1 MLKKLFLFIFLGS
14 LSTSVF
20 SLDHYKMVFDNIKE
34 KKEEKVLKELE
45 EGNTTNLT
53 YLTQLGM
60 SYIELANTLNNKSC
74 NKIHNIHDLVSTWK
88 NQFILTNDIYYGVYG
103 EEDDR
108 NNYLSYRCKNLEIDK
123 INGFIKPKLIDK
135 GLSLLRIAIMNG
147 DLNTIKLIMTLED
160 SRKKPNYY
168 YFHDL
173 IEYMEKENNQK
184 VNGYESFLI
193 GQAHLTGKSID
204 RSPGR
209 ALWKFS
215 EARDIGEPSLPYFI
229 ALAKIEDRIDTLLN
243 YEYLFDEEIYKKRNT
258 EVDKS
263 ILDGMQ
269 DNAFRGDIPSL
280 LYLSGYYLN
289 EVKMNKALMY
299 FKKACALSSS
309 PACEMY
315 KNNLKYSYH
324 KELYPLLEKFD
335 KDKPDPKTATK
346 IAEWFEKRHKYL
358 TAIYFYT
365 YAADN
370 DPKLFLHI
378 IDLYSKTSLHE
389 DDQDKK
395 IMENYIKYSNYV
407 KNPHILGYIASR
419 FSFITEIDKKI
430 YWLKE
435 AAKAGDWKANSSL
448 SKLYMEGYYVPQD
461 FPKAIYW
468 FKKYCFQ
475 GGYSTPGCRP
485 LYELRKDPELQLALK
500 NNDMDAQ
507 YKVGLMFFDEE
518 PLWEAGLD
526 YIKKAAEQG
535 HEFAKEKLLDHG
547 NRTKMDYFII
557 YYMPG

>member
-1 MLKKLFLFIFLGS
+1 MLKKLFLFILLGS

-20 SLDHYKMVFDNIKE
+20 SLDHYKMVFDDIKE

-60 SYIELANTLNNKSC
+60 SYIELANTLHNKSC

-108 NNYLSYRCKNLEIDK
+108 NNYLSYRCKNLEIDI
-123 INGFIKPKLIDK
+123 INVFIKPKLIDK
-135 GLSLLRIAIMNG
+135 GLSLIRIAIMNG
-147 DLNTIKLIMTLED
+147 DLNTIKLVMTLED
-160 SRKKPNYY
+160 SRKNLNYY
-168 YFHDL
+168 YFHDF

-184 VNGYESFLI
+184 VNGYVSFLI
-193 GQAHLTGKSID
+193 GQAYLTGKSID
-204 RSPGR
+204 RAYGR

-370 DPKLFLHI
+370 DHKLFLHI
-378 IDLYSKTSLHE
+378 ADLYYKTRLT
-389 DDQDKK
+389 DDEQDQKIVENYTKYVNYVKDPK
-395 IMENYIKYSNYV
+395 IMEKLYYKHRD
-407 KNPHILGYIASR
+407 K
-419 FSFITEIDKKI
+419 DKKI
-430 YWLKE
+430 YWLNE
-435 AAKAGDWKANSSL
+435 SAKAGFPDSQKTL
-448 SKLYMEGYYVPQD
+448 SNMYMVGYLLPQD
-461 FPKAIYW
+461 FHQAIYW
-468 FKKYCFQ
+468 YNRYCFDIEEE
-475 GGYSTPGCRP
+475 YLSATCST
-485 LYELRKDPELQLALK
+485 LDELRKNRQLQRDLE
-500 NNDMDAQ
+500 NNDMYAQ
-507 YKVGLMFFDEE
+507 SRVGWMFTRHFD
-518 PLWEAGLD
+518 LWEAGRD
-526 YIKKAAEQG
+526 YLQKAADQG
-535 HEFAKEKLLDHG
+535 INGGEIDLQLTSDKNPF
-547 NRTKMDYFII
+547 MMY
-557 YYMPG
+557 

>member
-1 MLKKLFLFIFLGS
+1 MLKKLFLFTLLGS

-60 SYIELANTLNNKSC
+60 SYIELANTLHNKSC

-88 NQFILTNDIYYGVYG
+88 DQFILTNDIYYGVYG

-108 NNYLSYRCKNLEIDK
+108 NNYLSYRCKNLEIDI
-123 INGFIKPKLIDK
+123 INVFIKPKLIDK
-135 GLSLLRIAIMNG
+135 GLSLIRIAIMNG
-147 DLNTIKLIMTLED
+147 DLNTIKLVMTLED
-160 SRKKPNYY
+160 SRKNPNYY
-168 YFHDL
+168 YFHDF

-184 VNGYESFLI
+184 VNGYVSFLI

-204 RSPGR
+204 RAPNR

-258 EVDKS
+258 EVDKN

-335 KDKPDPKTATK
+335 KDKPDSKTATK

-378 IDLYSKTSLHE
+378 ADLYYKTRLT
-389 DDQDKK
+389 DDEQDQK
-395 IMENYIKYSNYV
+395 IVENYTKYVNYV
-407 KNPHILGYIASR
+407 KDP
-419 FSFITEIDKKI
+419 EIMRKLHYKNRDKDKKI
-430 YWLKE
+430 YWIKE
-435 AAKAGDWKANSSL
+435 SAKYGSL
-448 SKLYMEGYYVPQD
+448 FSQEELARMYMVGYLLPQD
-461 FPKAIYW
+461 FHKAIYW
-468 FKKYCFQ
+468 YNRYCFDIERE
-475 GGYSTPGCRP
+475 YLSSTCST
-485 LYELRKDPELQLALK
+485 LDELRKNPQLQRDLE
-500 NNDMDAQ
+500 NNDMNAQ
-507 YKVGLMFFDEE
+507 SRVGWMFTRHLD
-518 PLWEAGLD
+518 LWEAGRD
-526 YIKKAAEQG
+526 YLQKAADQG
-535 HEFAKEKLLDHG
+535 LFEAKIGLQLTSDK
-547 NRTKMDYFII
+547 NPFTMY
-557 YYMPG
+557 